1 MKKSVNIDTLYNYAK
16 SNDVTLFP
24 TEDYDFWAAY
34 ETAYQKFDRYFYQK
48 YRAFKVLQDYPADA
62 SVESML
68 QDFKQ
73 IIDAHF
79 FMNAKRYSELF
90 RVQVL
95 AEDAYDVVNNYDLN
109 ETIIRTNTGTVE
121 DAIGARTDSATHGA
135 GSTQISY
142 GATSSQTAYGT
153 KSSTNNTSLGAQTSQ
168 STQGRS
174 AFNADELVDVQGG
187 NISNGSRSDSATL
200 TEQAHTDVV
209 SELEHTDTT
218 VEAART
224 DGATIGAQTNTR
236 TDDLE
241 ENTTIRRYGNI
252 GVQTPADVIG
262 GHIDLW
268 QAFKFY
274 QMIFDEIAAEY
285 LVIDVDFDFCMSNV
299 SNASLLSAL
308 EDVIGG

>member
-1 MKKSVNIDTLYNYAK
+1 MILFEHMKKSVNIDTLYNYTK
-16 SNDVTLFP
+16 SNNVTLFP

-62 SVESML
+62 GVESML

-79 FMNAKRYSELF
+79 LLNAKRYNELF

-95 AEDAYDVVNNYDLN
+95 AADAYDVVNNYDLN
-109 ETIIRTNTGTVE
+109 ETITRVNTGTVE
-121 DAIGARTDSATHGA
+121 DALGARTDSATKGA
-135 GSTQISY
+135 AST
-142 GATSSQTAYGT
+142 QTAYGAR
-153 KSSTNNTSLGAQTSQ
+153 SSSNITTLGNQTST
-168 STQGRS
+168 STQSRS
-174 AFNADELVDVQGG
+174 AFNAGELVEIQGG
-187 NISNGSRSDSATL
+187 NIANGARSDSAAL
-200 TEQAHTDVV
+200 TEQAHTD
-209 SELEHTDTT
+209 T
-218 VEAART
+218 VTEAART

-268 QAFKFY
+268 KVFQFY
-274 QMIFDEIAAEY
+274 QLIFDEIAAEF
-285 LVIDVDFDFCMSNV
+285 LILDVDFDF
-299 SNASLLSAL
+299 
-308 EDVIGG
+308 IGG